1 MNSSC
6 LNLAPLIMSVH
17 CLKRAYDSLDNHNN
31 LPIKDDIKM
40 QASSHVSHIDL

>member
-17 CLKRAYDSLDNHNN
+17 CLKRAYDSLDN